1 MNLLRT
7 FHIRFDA
14 PLVSVQRGWMKY
26 FLLAAGAG
34 IGVAGAQERTMLNY
48 WWVMPQKE
56 EPRAPRV
63 LRVIGEKGSKYEQV
77 DYGDS
82 KKDAAVRQ
90 LMLER
95 QAMLRQKALLQAQE
109 LRKDGKSPELAYEEA
124 WATVYKQHW
133 LNANWGEGSSQLEDM
148 LSRLA
153 AEEEGFELT
162 DEETQWLLEA
172 LLEDDARMEG
182 DQGRALLQNLAQRLR
197 SMGYG
202 RMNLTTARQD
212 ELMMRFADAMGHGK
226 DSMSAFRDALFKTNR
241 GSIMQHQLVGFY
253 APWGMGMGGK
263 ASYRQAPLKVSSTVA
278 SGNTQPVVLPST
290 STSFVPAGNVSA
302 GGASNA
308 GKVENFLATA
318 PSVQPSIKGS
328 DDVPGVHVSPTV
340 GSADTPPAAAGGG
353 AAGGGGGGGLSGV
366 QAGND
371 EHSAGDELSK
381 GEKDDQL
388 ASLPEKTPS
397 DKDEEEKDEE
407 SEDDEEKEEESA
419 LAQEDE
425 PAPRMMMMRSFSMRA
440 ASPEES
446 TADAA
451 GETPVMYATAAV
463 AAAGEDK
470 FTKYIEELIRK
481 DKLKLENGG
490 TASLHLSKSPT
501 SRRPE
506 RDKTVTW
513 DAAKQQWTGGKELK
527 DKELKEITNAG
538 ILAMR
543 GTSHL
548 YLERGGI
555 NTLTLVVSN
564 EGEQSAYLHAETQ
577 NQNTVMPD
585 AGLHEFGLLQGRG
598 RITFMG
604 DVEGKTT
611 IYQFNGVPAATN
623 DFASTDLGFHGELAM
638 AGSCASRVQLNIS
651 GAHWQN
657 AYVNLTPGSGSAYNT
672 SGTAAGTVLNILG
685 DTQLLGLTGGNAE
698 ASTVTSNSG
707 ALSYTL
713 TLGDASGVDYT
724 YAGGF
729 NGDYYTSDTSH
740 YASTAPLNLTKI
752 HDNTQVMTADAT
764 GSNSFNVV
772 TVNGGQLEFSQSLQ
786 AASAVVN
793 AGELSVGGYLHITE
807 TYSENEEL
815 CVSGAGSRISVAGDV
830 YVADDASVLN
840 GGTLTA
846 SNLSIADTLTV
857 NSGQATIADTVSA
870 QSVRVYGGGSL
881 VTHNLQDIS
890 NSKLVVEVGNND
902 KSAQALTSTLVV
914 TGNLEADT
922 LRLRSDGKLVTGESS
937 NTISESHLHGGAQWV
952 LEGSDNYMTGLMKV
966 EDVSSGTVNFM
977 SESGT
982 AVLTMPGTISFADAG
997 WTDPTTA
1004 AFTLDGVTLD
1014 FSRGVTLTN
1023 LGFGFGNDSNTS
1035 FVLASITGTGG
1046 YNDGYLENTSLGSIM
1061 VESNGTVYHANLT
1074 LDGSNLVVNL
1084 EHTLGNDPFQVENG
1098 QVVYIEMKHD
1108 ASSPAL
1114 PYSAYTKAGYTGS
1127 WIGSSV
1133 DSDHLLQF
1141 SNVVLHGG
1149 GALYLGENAGGSA
1162 ADRHFGGKI
1171 QLNAEDT
1178 AASLHGMIDE
1188 WGNWLLDGRL
1198 SGNGTLQLVAHHG
1211 IGTRGETTQKVG
1223 NAATSEKVITTVT
1236 RQYGVASTFTFTDA
1250 SSQWMSG
1257 TLSLA
1262 ANAGT
1267 ADEPGGIVQLN
1278 IGNVNIAGKGDNR
1291 WRNTVI
1297 DLTSSPYIDPDSV
1310 VTSKDKSATELVL
1323 GLMGDATIAGLKGD
1337 ENASVVSNIAEGS
1350 NAVSPTLTVGSN
1362 EQDYTFAGTLGSGN
1376 FYTGGQAS
1384 RVETTTDTYGYK
1396 ESLRVQLS
1404 STTTAVDTNMVHMAE
1419 GRLSLT
1425 KVGSN
1430 KQSFTGSAHL
1440 DAVAVQGGTLELMGN
1455 TVMNSLNMSSG
1466 TTLNTGSSLA
1476 LGSATLDGATMKM
1489 GGVAD
1494 IETITLTNGAKV
1506 TSASNAAL
1514 GMVTLRDA
1522 TTTMTLTGKG
1532 TSIEALT
1539 LGAGTKLVTGSNVTL
1554 GSAVLYGGANWQ
1566 LGGDLNMSSSPITMV
1581 DAAGTTFNITSSGA
1595 VTWNTMSY
1603 LNFAGN
1609 SAYSE
1614 TTPLFTLGSGVTLNL
1629 SDTLTLANVQGLQE
1643 NSSMALFK
1651 GVSNAPDF
1659 TDKQVFVSDAAGNTY
1674 FAEYK
1679 YSNGTVFLDIG
1690 LKTNTGILIGPEGY
1704 IWSGENTGYTNK
1716 DEDYQGIAMGNVW
1729 RADGSATHTG
1739 WHEQR
1744 ADASVSPGVYV
1755 NGNTVTFRDTDV
1767 HGADEKHREVYIYGK
1782 VAPGKIYVSA
1792 NNDAG
1797 FMGKGDAELKYG
1809 YAFTGHQDSPN
1820 AGIIDYVD
1828 EDGNLTRTS
1837 ITKTGDAVLILNTAN
1852 DFTGG
1857 IEVKDGSLYL
1867 SRPYSSGTGPI
1878 SLYVDC
1884 TWDDYWDKTGTD
1896 SGFETIKRTG
1906 AELMVNYEHNHDE
1919 VSAYRNPVVQNTII
1933 LKTGSGENGSN
1944 PHATISYARAAYE
1957 SKNVNDD
1964 FSNVPRHWRN
1974 LTITGG
1980 LYGDGDLVL
1989 RGYTSCWDGGH
2000 DQCYISAFTINHS
2013 QLDMKLIESLGMTSE
2028 LKAFTGTV
2036 TLKNTVNTSLLNN
2049 DNVGARTGG
2058 GVQLTLSDDTF
2069 AHGVINLTR
2078 EEGTKKESVTVDGK
2092 KYEGYRQ
2099 SYTNILVVNGD
2110 VSVGALSGDFLG
2122 DAWVYTRNG
2131 EDYTRKFQTISE
2143 KDERWRLRVVTGSET
2158 TLRLGREEDGATTYV
2173 YDGAMGYAQSYTQ
2186 PQQAHIS
2193 FGDGFET
2200 LSDVAGYNKDFRD
2213 SGSFSNG
2220 TTTLSLVKS
2229 SQTQQYIHTAWLND
2243 VSLYKGMLGFNNLEL
2258 QGNLNL
2264 VANTDLKLGAT
2275 TEAGWSATAG
2285 TADSSIAINANKT
2298 LTVITPNKETV
2309 GDVTTPIT
2317 ELNSA
2322 RVTGDISMNAAAAL
2336 TFISSLTPDSLH
2348 ESVITKDNAGS
2359 ITPLLDIEG
2368 TLTLNPGQTI
2378 NLSFDNI
2385 NFSLNQKYY
2394 IARADVINIVGG
2406 ENELAFG
2413 TQTVTL
2419 GYGYF
2424 GTLYTVGDNGSS
2436 LGDGDTAGSYGDY
2449 LVMQVTGDPRR
2460 TWSGMVSMNGNNY
2473 TWSAGDNPMDRD
2485 YRWKENLEFVN
2496 GHVVLFGNLNVP
2508 TLWTESSTLG
2518 SEDTVNVDKN
2528 NLQPGTL
2535 VDKTGDKPLYV
2546 DDFSIDSFSIKEL
2559 SSKLGEGYQAVKVN
2573 GEVAPF
2579 MVMINANYEEYV
2591 KNGDSWKLSQAQQT
2605 DGTNYYF
2612 YTTEGL
2618 NGTIRDATPEELD
2631 ARGFD
2636 TTWKTM
2642 VHKTGTGTTVM
2653 ALDNRYTGGT
2663 ILQGGTMVMQ
2673 HVNALGYVYEKID
2686 DTHGRLTGNDCTIT
2700 LMNGAA
2706 LQGDFDDDDFAGNY
2720 NTDGNLSQGKAMATT
2735 TINNKVVVNVY
2746 ADPNNA
2752 AYNTEVDGRL
2762 INSGNKKLIIAQLE
2776 GESDTVLLL
2785 NGVSLTR
2792 DEAARRAIERYAAKD
2807 DYGNYLRDEKGNY
2820 LADSGEVLEL
2830 DRYNYGVFKVL
2841 DPGKF
2846 YGTVTMCG
2854 HVWGESE
2861 HGGGNVQLDIMSTN
2875 KSNDGADWTNA
2886 TVDLT
2891 VQDGTLRTVLAL
2903 DVMSSGEIC
2912 ELNSITGSI
2921 LTEGGSSSVLNM
2933 SRHNAATLQLTGTR
2947 SGKYEGVLGYGDFQV
2962 AVNYGGYTE
2971 NQQGTTQHHYGAIGE
2986 GSLNVIKM
2994 GDSTVQE
3001 VRRAWLNRLEVQGG
3015 QFVVNEALVAH
3026 EIASGGGKRVIVGA
3040 ADPNTLYAL
3049 AVGKGGILAMNTT
3062 FAEEGRKQDAWE
3074 ELKPGV
3080 DNAAY
3085 VRLEDG
3091 ATLSAREDWYT
3102 IKPIDFSRGAGVTVN
3117 TRNYAIDPHLKSEF
3131 EKGNDVFG
3139 KYTHSHIIQLLG
3151 TMSGMDVALTF
3162 NNRLIDPVTAE
3173 VSTSDSPYMG
3183 YAAINDFNVFRGTEN
3198 TLEVESMTVLQIL
3211 QDNAGVEG
3219 DIDVHVEG
3227 KHATLQILDKVVTY
3241 DANGNATQKDSMVQY
3256 IDHMTF
3262 GANLLVPG
3270 EDDGPTTGAND
3281 PLHRPNNGQLLLGG
3295 AEVKTLAPDG
3305 TALMQAP
3312 DMADMQILVSSRHN
3326 TTELQGEVS
3335 HLHVDLR
3342 GASAKLGGADG
3353 HHAEMKNT
3361 HIDVARS
3368 DINHAIHH
3376 TDLVNSL
3383 VHLQEDCSVNI
3394 ADVVLLDRDS
3404 AVSGVVVDYDA
3415 ATVSPTSDPLV
3426 AAGLNPTSKTKEVTT
3441 SVQTMVEMTFNEN
3454 RGVYQAGNSN
3464 ILVLQAEQ
3472 FLGVDVTGNGLT
3484 LQLTEESASFL
3495 DWGYNAG
3502 AEYVA
3507 VMIGGG
3513 SGHFL
3518 YETDNT
3524 TWNSNFEDLIDSQ
3537 FVLLD
3542 SDGEQIVDCWVSSA
3556 YVSTN
3561 VGTKVTP
3568 YMIYFKV
3575 PEPATTTLSLLA
3587 LTALC
3592 ARRRRK

>member
-1 MNLLRT
+1 M
-7 FHIRFDA
+7 H
-14 PLVSVQRGWMKY
+14 RGWLKY
-26 FLLAAGAG
+26 FAAAVGAG
-34 IGVAGAQERTMLNY
+34 LGMAHAQERVTLDY
-48 WWVMPQKE
+48 WWVMPRE
-56 EPRAPRV
+56 ETQNAPRV
-63 LRVIGEKGSKYEQV
+63 IRVTGEKGGTYESV
-77 DYGDS
+77 DYSDIYGS
-82 KKDAAVRQ
+82 LKNNPALRHAR
-90 LMLER
+90 LER
-95 QAMLRQKALLQAQE
+95 QASLRREALALARE
-109 LRKDGKSPELAYEEA
+109 LREAGKSPLVAYEEA
-124 WATVYKQHW
+124 WTMVYKRNW
-133 LNANWGEGSSQLEDM
+133 LNANWGRGSCALEDM
-148 LSRLA
+148 LSRLVT
-153 AEEEGFELT
+153 GTGDIELT
-162 DEETQWLLEA
+162 QEELQWLLEA
-172 LLEDDARMEG
+172 LLEDDDRIDTE
-182 DQGRALLQNLAQRLR
+182 DGRRLLEQLLSNLRLN
-197 SMGYG
+197 GYG
-202 RMNLTTARQD
+202 RLNAAQAEND
-212 ELMMRFADAMGHGK
+212 ELMQLFADAMRHGH
-226 DSMSAFRDALFKTNR
+226 DSMTSYRDALLKANR
-241 GSIMQHQLVGFY
+241 DRIMHHPLVGFH
-253 APWGMGMGGK
+253 ASVGMGLGRR
-263 ASYRQAPLKVSSTVA
+263 SYNQAPPKLSTTVGSA
-278 SGNTQPVVLPST
+278 NTQPSDAPST
-290 STSFVPAGNVSA
+290 ETSSSVSFPSVNHVISSSS
-302 GGASNA
+302 GG
-308 GKVENFLATA
+308 KMEDFLATA
-318 PSVQPSIKGS
+318 PPAQTLGSGSNHPSGVQ
-328 DDVPGVHVSPTV
+328 VNVSNN
-340 GSADTPPAAAGGG
+340 SASSSSAGAGG
-353 AAGGGGGGGLSGV
+353 AAGGGAGGGGGG
-366 QAGND
+366 A
-371 EHSAGDELSK
+371 SASQGGKDELSAD
-381 GEKDDQL
+381 EDSL
-388 ASLPEKTPS
+388 ASEPDEE
-397 DKDEEEKDEE
+397 DEEEKDEE
-407 SEDDEEKEEESA
+407 AEDELKDDEDAA
-419 LAQEDE
+419 LALEYASASREMMHSISAYATE
-425 PAPRMMMMRSFSMRA
+425 PAA
-440 ASPEES
+440 AS
-446 TADAA
+446 D
-451 GETPVMYATAAV
+451 AV
-463 AAAGEDK
+463 ALASGYEVETVAAGEDK
-470 FTKYIEELIRK
+470 FAKYIEELIKK

-501 SRRPE
+501 SRKPE
-506 RDKTVTW
+506 RDKAVTW

-538 ILAMR
+538 VLSMK

-564 EGEQSAYLHAETQ
+564 DGEQTAYLHAETQ

-585 AGLHEFGLLQGRG
+585 AGLQEFGLLQGQG

-611 IYQFNGVPAATN
+611 IYQFNGVPAATKEL
-623 DFASTDLGFHGELAM
+623 ASADLGFHGELAM

-657 AYVNLTPGSGSAYNT
+657 AYVNLTLGSGSAYDKQ
-672 SGTAAGTVLNILG
+672 GTAVGTVLNILG

-713 TLGDASGVDYT
+713 TLGDASGEDYT
-724 YAGGF
+724 YDGSF
-729 NGDYYTSDTSH
+729 NGDYYTSDSSH

-857 NSGQATIADTVSA
+857 NAGQATIADTVSA

-890 NSKLVVEVGNND
+890 NSQLIVEVGNND
-902 KSAQALTSTLVV
+902 KSAQALTSTLRV

-977 SESGT
+977 SGSGT

-1046 YNDGYLENTSLGSIM
+1046 YNDGYLENTSLGSVM

-1127 WIGSSV
+1127 WSGSSV

-1149 GALYLGENAGGSA
+1149 GSLYLGENAGGSA
-1162 ADRHFGGKI
+1162 ADRHFGGRI
-1171 QLNAEDT
+1171 QLDARDA

-1430 KQSFTGSAHL
+1430 MQSFTGSAHL
-1440 DAVAVQGGTLELMGN
+1440 EAVAVQGGTLELMGN
-1455 TVMNSLNMSSG
+1455 TVVNTLNMSSG

-1476 LGSATLDGATMKM
+1476 LGSATLDGATMKV

-1506 TSASNAAL
+1506 TSASNASL

-1522 TTTMTLTGKG
+1522 STTMSLTGKE

-1539 LGAGTKLVTGSNVTL
+1539 LGAGTKLTTGSNVTL

-1755 NGNTVTFRDTDV
+1755 NGSTVTFRDTDV

-2069 AHGVINLTR
+2069 AHGVIDLTR

-2143 KDERWRLRVVTGSET
+2143 EDERWRLRVVTGSET

-2559 SSKLGEGYQAVKVN
+2559 SSKSGEGYQAVKVN

-2605 DGTNYYF
+2605 DDTNYYF

-2673 HVNALGYVYEKID
+2673 HVNALGYVYEQID
-2686 DTHGRLTGNDCTIT
+2686 DIHGRLTGNDCTIT

-2735 TINNKVVVNVY
+2735 TINNRVVVNVY

-2752 AYNTEVDGRL
+2752 SYNAEVDGRL
-2762 INSGNKKLIIAQLE
+2762 INSGNKKLIIAKLE

-2962 AVNYGGYTE
+2962 AVNYGGYSE

-3062 FAEEGRKQDAWE
+3062 FAEEGRKQDAWKD
-3074 ELKPGV
+3074 LKPGV

-3151 TMSGMDVALTF
+3151 TMSGMDVSLTF
-3162 NNRLIDPVTAE
+3162 NNRLIDATTGT
-3173 VSTSDSPYMG
+3173 VSTADSPYMG
-3183 YAAINDFNVFRGTEN
+3183 YAAINDFNVFRGTDN
-3198 TLEVESMTVLQIL
+3198 SLDVESMTVLQIL

-3256 IDHMTF
+3256 IDHLTF

-3295 AEVKTLAPDG
+3295 AEVKTLAPDA
-3305 TALMQAP
+3305 TALVQAP

-3368 DINHAIHH
+3368 DINHTIHH

-3394 ADVVLLDRDS
+3394 SEVVLLDRDS

-3426 AAGLNPTSKTKEVTT
+3426 AAGLNPTSKTKEVIT

-3454 RGVYQAGNSN
+3454 RGVYQAGNSE

-3484 LQLTEESASFL
+3484 LQLTEASDAFL

-3518 YETDNT
+3518 YETDNS

-3537 FVLLD
+3537 FVLRN
-3542 SDGEQIVDCWVSSA
+3542 SDGEQIEGCWVSSA

-3575 PEPATTTLSLLA
+3575 PEPTTTTLGLLA